1 MLLFG
6 VTIPATVPQRS
17 EFLERL
23 MNYYVFY
30 IKIEENL
37 LQILISKPCCI
48 LSLFCRVDFLTVQEY
63 ESFLS
68 SFDYDGLLF

>member
-1 MLLFG
+1 
-6 VTIPATVPQRS
+6 
-17 EFLERL
+17 